1 MLLYANRADA
11 IRALSRGWRW
21 PHFSVA
27 ELACRCGG
35 RFCGGAYWHAP
46 DFLDALEGVRA
57 EMGAPL
63 LITSGHRC
71 RGWNAAV
78 GGAPLSQHKS
88 IAADVVLSG
97 HDRFALLAA
106 AERAGFTG
114 FGLAR
119 TFLHIDRR
127 ARPARWFYP
136 GSEALWKR

>member
-1 MLLYANRADA
+1 MCCFTPIELTPFEPCPGAGAGH
-11 IRALSRGWRW
+11 ISVWRSW
-21 PHFSVA
+21 
-27 ELACRCGG
+27 L
-35 RFCGGAYWHAP
+35 
-46 DFLDALEGVRA
+46 ALEGVRA